1 MKADLKSLLR
11 RLNHQCTKALEAAS
25 GLCVNRSHYEVAPE
39 HFLLELLEDGQADAQ
54 LVLKHFEID
63 PGRWAKQL
71 QHEID
76 GLKSGNPGRPVFAP
90 AVLSWIEEAW
100 MIASLDLGQSR
111 VRSLA
116 LLIALVDNPA
126 RYGLEQLADIDSL
139 SRDKLLAVQQDVLAV
154 SNEGNEP
161 LGAAG
166 TYTGGGTAAG
176 RAAPE
181 GATALQKFTTNFT
194 ARAREGKIDPVFGRD
209 SEIRQIIDI
218 LGRRRKN
225 NPIAVG
231 EAGVGKT
238 SVVEGLALKVVSGD
252 VPDSIKDV
260 DIVGLDL
267 GLLQAGAS
275 VKGEFEN
282 RLNAVITEIKSSQ
295 KPIILFIDEAHTLIG
310 AGGAAGTGDAANLLK
325 PALARGELRTI
336 AATTWSEYRKYFEK
350 DPALARRFQLVKL
363 DEPSVDV
370 ASIILRG
377 LRDIYEKAHD
387 IYIRDEAILAAASL
401 SARYISGRQLPD
413 KAVDLL
419 DTACAR
425 VKISLSGK
433 PDKLEDLERR
443 VAVLGRE
450 RDAIARDVDSGRS
463 DSGARLKEIDSE
475 VAGLQ
480 KDIATVQQRWQTEKQ
495 AVEAVT
501 ALRKQLQDSDDKTRP
516 AIQKQLDAAL
526 KKLEELQKDGAL
538 VSYEVTSE
546 VVARVVSDWTGVP
559 VGNMV
564 RDEAASLLELGKQ
577 LKTWVRGQDHALDAI
592 DATVRAAKAGVQN
605 PDQPIGVFLLVGPSG
620 VGKTETAHGLAN
632 FLFGG
637 DRFMVTINMS
647 EFQEKHAVSRLI
659 GSPPGYVGYGE
670 GGMLTD
676 AVRQRPY
683 SVVLLDEVEKAHP
696 EIMNLFYQV
705 FDKGMLSD
713 GEGRLIDFKN
723 TVILMT
729 SNLGS
734 DTLIQMG
741 TAAKPPSV
749 EELVE
754 AIRPDL
760 QRFFKPALLAR
771 MKVIPYYPIVGENL
785 KGIIRMKLDKVGKR
799 LKQNQGLAFSYTDKV
814 VDQIAARCTD
824 VESGARNID
833 HIVNGA
839 LLPMLATRILEQIG
853 DEKGFTSLT
862 LDMDDKGEFVPKFG
876 ADGNSRAA

>member
-1 MKADLKSLLR
+1 MKADLKSLVR

-39 HFLLELLEDGQADAQ
+39 HLLLQLLEDPKSDAQ

-63 PGRWAKQL
+63 AGRWSKQL
-71 QHEID
+71 QHDIEA
-76 GLKSGNPGRPVFAP
+76 LKSGNPGRPVFSTSLLAW
-90 AVLSWIEEAW
+90 LEEGW
-100 MIASLDLGQSR
+100 LISSLDYGQSR

-116 LLIALVDNPA
+116 LIAALADNPA
-126 RYGLEQLADIDSL
+126 RYGFERLLDLDKL
-139 SRDKLLAVQQDVLAV
+139 SREKLAAVQQDVLAV
-154 SNEGNEP
+154 SDEANEP
-161 LGAAG
+161 LGTASFSGAPS
-166 TYTGGGTAAG
+166 AAG

-181 GATALQKFTTNFT
+181 AGTALAKFTTNFT
-194 ARAREGKIDPVFGRD
+194 KRAREGKIDPVFGRD
-209 SEIRQIIDI
+209 PEIRQIIDI

-252 VPDSIKDV
+252 VPPSLKDV

-282 RLNAVITEIKSSQ
+282 RLNAVISEIKSSQ

-363 DEPSVDV
+363 DEPSPEQAAV
-370 ASIILRG
+370 ILRG
-377 LRDIYEKAHD
+377 IRDTYEQAHG
-387 IYIRDEAILAAASL
+387 IYITDAAILAAANM

-425 VKISLSGK
+425 VKVSLVSK
-433 PDKLEDLERR
+433 PDKLEDQERRIAVLER
-443 VAVLGRE
+443 E
-450 RDAIARDVDSGRS
+450 RSAIARDVDSGRVAAP
-463 DSGARLKEIDSE
+463 ARLKEIEAETATLRTE
-475 VAGLQ
+475 VAALEKAWGLER
-480 KDIATVQQRWQTEKQ
+480 K
-495 AVEAVT
+495 AVDEVV
-501 ALRKQLQDSDDKTRP
+501 ALRTKLGAAAEKERG
-516 AIQKQLDAAL
+516 AVNKELEAAL
-526 KKLEELQKDGAL
+526 KSLQTLQKTGAL
-538 VSYEVTSE
+538 INHEVTAD
-546 VVARVVSDWTGVP
+546 VVSKVISDWTGIP
-559 VGNMV
+559 IGNMV
-564 RDEAASLLELGKQ
+564 SDEAASLLALNGQ
-577 LKTWVRGQDHALDAI
+577 LKGWVRGQDHAMDAI
-592 DATVRAAKAGVQN
+592 DATIRAAKAGVQN
-605 PDQPIGVFLLVGPSG
+605 PEQPIGIFLLVGPSG
-620 VGKTETAHGLAN
+620 VGKTETALGLAN

-670 GGMLTD
+670 GGMLTE

-705 FDKGMLSD
+705 FDRGMLSD
-713 GEGRLIDFKN
+713 SDGQLIDFKN

-729 SNLGS
+729 SNLAS
-734 DTLIQMG
+734 DTIMRLG
-741 TAAKPPSV
+741 AAEKPASP
-749 EELVE
+749 EAIAE

-760 QRFFKPALLAR
+760 QRYFKPALLAR
-771 MKVIPYYPIVGENL
+771 MKVVPYLPLLGDNL

-799 LKQNQGLAFSYTDKV
+799 LKANQDMAFKYSDKV

-824 VESGARNID
+824 PESGARNID
-833 HIVNGA
+833 HIINGA
-839 LLPMLATRILEQIG
+839 LLPLLATRILEQIG
-853 DEKGFTSLT
+853 SEAAFTALE
-862 LDMDDKGEFVPKFG
+862 LDMDAKGEFQPKFTAGG
-876 ADGNSRAA
+876 AASPA